1 MREDQFRQTLAMNVM
16 RISSFSWTRLCSWSA
31 NPAIWRWI
39 SSPPWIIHSSELRIG
54 CYLFLSISWI
64 TPIITPPAVE
74 WERIDS
80 SKPLRGLWCAFL
92 HFLEHV
98 LVPEVHIRPFGGV
111 YPLRHELNIEVN
123 LEPVSTYFFQF
134 TAFYRTYLLPLLTES
149 KSIPPNPCE
158 DCDER
163 SFIFLSTLLFSIK

>member
-16 RISSFSWTRLCSWSA
+16 RISSFSWTRLRSWSA

-39 SSPPWIIHSSELRIG
+39 SSPPRIIHSSELRIG

-64 TPIITPPAVE
+64 PQIISPPAVG

-92 HFLEHV
+92 HFLEHENV
-98 LVPEVHIRPFGGV
+98 MHIRPFGGV
-111 YPLRHELNIEVN
+111 YPLRHELNIVVN
-123 LEPVSTYFFQF
+123 LEPVSTYFFQS
-134 TAFYRTYLLPLLTES
+134 TEIYRTYLLPQLTES

-163 SFIFLSTLLFSIK
+163 SFIFLSTFLFSTK